1 LALFDQF
8 SVSRSPR
15 PGFFTDFLGGRTRI
29 SSLYDAVGALDGH
42 GGPPIPQDF
51 HAEAAE
57 WIGLLK
63 TVITATDRYVAME
76 WGAGWA
82 P

>member
-1 LALFDQF
+1 MMP
-8 SVSRSPR
+8 SVRS
-15 PGFFTDFLGGRTRI
+15 TDM
-29 SSLYDAVGALDGH
+29 

-51 HAEAAE
+51 HAEGAE

-63 TVITATDRYVAME
+63 TVITATDRYVAIE